1 MESPVTP
8 GGTGLVAYQ
17 WMAWRGFLAARLFP
31 AATPLL
37 ARFDDSVEA
46 VLAAIPAGA
55 THFLFHINV
64 SVTAGF
70 PARRAELLAAL
81 AARGI
86 RTINDRITDIS
97 KPSLQRMLAFLA
109 LPVVLADRTMPAD
122 TPVIVKT
129 SLNHGGQTER
139 YLPAAELARLGMHLA
154 PPGVGAEDYRIMPA
168 GDVPGPAWD
177 DKALCIERF
186 ISNDEGRYHRAY
198 LWQDR
203 LVLWEGINPAPIKKS
218 FADTSNRLSRFVLVE
233 GRYRPMAG
241 SDTGPE
247 ALLEQLAAFAPA
259 IGLSFATIDAV
270 CDDGGRHYI
279 IDVNTTP
286 YIDVDTPHFRSR
298 AADILDHLGGG

>member
-1 MESPVTP
+1 
-8 GGTGLVAYQ
+8 
-17 WMAWRGFLAARLFP
+17 MAWRGFLASRLFP
-31 AATPLL
+31 AATPLH

-46 VLAAIPAGA
+46 VLAKIPPNA

-81 AARGI
+81 EARGI
-86 RTINDRITDIS
+86 RTINDRVTDIS
-97 KPSLQRMLAFLA
+97 KPALQRTFASLA
-109 LPVVLADRTMPAD
+109 LHVVLADRTLPAD

-129 SLNHGGQTER
+129 SLNHGGETER

-154 PPGVGAEDYRIMPA
+154 APGVGPDYRVMPA
-168 GDVPGPAWD
+168 GDMPGPSWD

-218 FADTSNRLSRFVLVE
+218 FADTSNRLLRFVLVE
-233 GRYRPMAG
+233 GRYRAAAG

-247 ALLEQLAAFAPA
+247 ALLAQLAAFAPA
-259 IGLSFATIDAV
+259 IGLSFCDARR
-270 CDDGGRHYI
+270 CLRQRGPALHHRREHHALYRREQ
-279 IDVNTTP
+279 P
-286 YIDVDTPHFRSR
+286 LFRSR
-298 AADILDHLGGG
+298 AADILDHLGGQ